1 MPQYIQVEATPE
13 SRKLLE
19 SLHPNISVLIQLRY
33 RPATC
38 DSAFCKPI
46 PYVSVMLSQQTPAK
60 GYVKTSSNDADI
72 FLQEPLAELVS
83 RKGLRI
89 VLRTAGFWKWR
100 RFEVAGLDHYLI

>member
-13 SRKLLE
+13 SRKLLK

-60 GYVKTSSNDADI
+60 GYLKTSSNDADI

-100 RFEVAGLDHYLI
+100 RFEVAGLDPYLI

>member
-60 GYVKTSSNDADI
+60 GCVKTYPTTQTSSCRNH
-72 FLQEPLAELVS
+72 LPNGYQEKAFVSSLELPVS
-83 RKGLRI
+83 GNGEGSK
-89 VLRTAGFWKWR
+89 
-100 RFEVAGLDHYLI
+100 